1 MKKSRI
7 VRPAAGVES
16 PPPRR
21 LPLVRLA
28 QAAMVHRDTSVS
40 ALCRE
45 LGITPVA
52 APGQGAINGPTP
64 HAASR

>member
-45 LGITPVA
+45 LGITPV
-52 APGQGAINGPTP
+52 
-64 HAASR
+64 RCD